1 MAIYKQETFVGLNG
15 EQIVVTMYGS
25 STEMNVYSSNSELL
39 EMGVNIVGEWPVVKD
54 GLLHYATAYCS
65 PDGTVEYVN
74 DTLPYQIRPVISWK

>member
-39 EMGVNIVGEWPVVKD
+39 EMGVNIVGEWPFVKD
-54 GLLHYATAYCS
+54 GYLHYTTTCVT
-65 PDGTVEYVN
+65 PDSVKHVN
-74 DTLPYQIRPVISWK
+74 QTLPYKVRLNISIK